1 MYFQLCSASLQHR
14 KAGGKEGTGTND
26 CRRSPSPES
35 TPLQGSKSSHPIPL
49 EQHCQSAGSVT
60 EPHSAQPP
68 SPKGAFRIIT
78 GHFPCRE
85 QPLQDIPRD
94 MTQGRNQNDF
104 QDTVQGPNPWT
115 FHTSA
120 TSAPFL
126 VSLLPKGL
134 SSLPYPIVEFPSIKA
149 LQQSHCPRHCCEAMH
164 GRTPGTMILLK
175 TASLCPTTS
184 LQPDTPPHCSQL
196 LPKTM
201 SCPWLQQPQRQC
213 GEHGAEPYMGTK
225 PGSRGTLS
233 AQLCSATGTSTS
245 WCPGTRCHA

>member
-14 KAGGKEGTGTND
+14 KAAGKEGTEAND
-26 CRRSPSPES
+26 CGRSPSPES

-49 EQHCQSAGSVT
+49 EQHRQSAGSVT
-60 EPHSAQPP
+60 EPRSAQPP

-85 QPLQDIPRD
+85 QPLLIPRD
-94 MTQGRNQNDF
+94 MPQRRNQSDF
-104 QDTVQGPNPWT
+104 QDTVPGPNSWT

-120 TSAPFL
+120 TSATFL

-134 SSLPYPIVEFPSIKA
+134 SCLPYPVVEVLSIKA
-149 LQQSHCPRHCCEAMH
+149 LQQSHCPRDCCGAMH
-164 GRTPGTMILLK
+164 GSTPGTKILLK

-184 LQPDTPPHCSQL
+184 LQPPARHHSTL
-196 LPKTM
+196 LPAPSQNCM
-201 SCPWLQQPQRQC
+201 SCPWLQQPQSQC

-225 PGSRGTLS
+225 PGSRGTLG
-233 AQLCSATGTSTS
+233 AQLC
-245 WCPGTRCHA
+245 